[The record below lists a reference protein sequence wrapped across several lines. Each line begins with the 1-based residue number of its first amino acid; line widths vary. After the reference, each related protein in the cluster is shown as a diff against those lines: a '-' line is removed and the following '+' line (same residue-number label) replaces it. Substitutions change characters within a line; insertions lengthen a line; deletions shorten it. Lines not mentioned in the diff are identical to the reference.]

1 MKKNICGC
9 LLLAAFL
16 LFSCKS
22 ALPETTETVSDK
34 VLAKNEINEHD
45 REFGRLCLEIA
56 GYPLE
61 RQQGILSV
69 ISIPDVELKDETIDF
84 LKKHHVSGV
93 ILFRKNIENE
103 KQLRRLI
110 SDLRQKVN
118 PDLLLGIDQ
127 EGGDVVR
134 IKWDKTRKVS
144 AHDIGRRA
152 DKNYAYKI
160 AYDRAVLLKDLGFDI
175 TFGPVCDIAKS
186 KKSYIYNRSFGTS
199 AEKVAEFV
207 SVTVKAQRDAGLIS
221 VLKHFPGHG
230 ETDVN
235 SHIDFPVID
244 MTLDKLN
251 ARDFVPF
258 KKGLAAGAEMILI
271 GHIVNK
277 YIEPDVPASLS
288 RKYQDILYKHLNFKG
303 IIVTD
308 DMAMTGKIDGGIG
321 WGLNIIT
328 GTFVEIDSM
337 MKKIKPDITQ
347 CAKIIKFIEDRK
359 KLGE

>member
-1 MKKNICGC
+1 MKKYILGC
-9 LLLAAFL
+9 LLLTIFL
-16 LFSCKS
+16 SVSCKS
-22 ALPETTETVSDK
+22 ALPQTTESVGETA
-34 VLAKNEINEHD
+34 LAVNEINERD
-45 REFGRLCLEIA
+45 REFGKLCLEIA

-61 RQQGILSV
+61 KQQGILSIV
-69 ISIPDVELKDETIDF
+69 SIPDTQLTNETVEF

-103 KQLRRLI
+103 RQLKRLI

-134 IKWDKTRKVS
+134 IKWDKTSSVS
-144 AHDIGRRA
+144 AQEIGKRA

-160 AYDRAVLLKDLGFDI
+160 AYERAVLLKNLGFDI
-175 TFGPVCDIAKS
+175 TFGPVCDVAKS
-186 KKSYIYNRSFGTS
+186 KKSYIYNRSFGLS
-199 AEKVAEFV
+199 PEKVAEFV

-251 ARDFVPF
+251 ARDFLPF
-258 KKGLAAGAEMILI
+258 KEGIAAGAEMVLI

-277 YIEPDVPASLS
+277 YIEPDVPATFS
-288 RKYQDILYKHLNFKG
+288 RKYQNILYKHLNFKG

-308 DMAMTGKIDGGIG
+308 DLAMTGRIDGGIG

-328 GTFVEIDSM
+328 GTFAEINSM
-337 MKKIKPDITQ
+337 MKKIKPDVTQ

-359 KLGE
+359 KSGE